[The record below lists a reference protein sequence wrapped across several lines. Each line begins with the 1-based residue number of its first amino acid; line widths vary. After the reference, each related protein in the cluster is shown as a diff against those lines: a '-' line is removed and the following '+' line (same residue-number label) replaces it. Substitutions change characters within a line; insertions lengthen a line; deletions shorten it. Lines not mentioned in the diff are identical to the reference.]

1 LLFQGFEADN
11 LPVGN
16 LAGVFA
22 SERDIYPMYEKSN
35 KAVAHSAVW
44 MALAVLSA
52 TLTSGVAHAQ
62 RHTVTPAQQATAQQ
76 VSEQGIPLSELAPNA
91 PDNYTV
97 KRGDTL
103 WSISRLY
110 LRSPWRW
117 PELWGMNM
125 QEIANPHLIYPGQA
139 LYLDKDGTHARLRAG
154 VRSGNET
161 VRLSPRT
168 RAEDY
173 SGAAL
178 PTLQPHLIEPF
189 LVQPLVVDDQTVQQ
203 APRVVAAR
211 DGRVILGNGDRVF
224 VRGAPGFPLEM
235 EPGVP
240 RNYRVFRNTVPLKDP
255 VTEAILGWE
264 AQYVGR
270 ARLVTGETSFTTTD
284 GKDTKVEII
293 PAAVHLSGVKEEVRV
308 GDRLLPAPERH
319 FTNYAPHAPG
329 EEIEARVVSVYGNT
343 AVTYAAQNN
352 VLAINLGSDD
362 GMEAGHVLK
371 LLTNEEI
378 VQDKT
383 PEGGGEKI
391 RLPAETNGM
400 AMVFLTFDRVSYA
413 LVLDVQRPVV
423 VGDRLVNP

>member
-1 LLFQGFEADN
+1 MPLFAIWLVY
-11 LPVGN
+11 LPVRGT
-16 LAGVFA
+16 F
-22 SERDIYPMYEKSN
+22 IPMYDKSN
-35 KAVAHSAVW
+35 NKKAATCTAMW
-44 MALAVLSA
+44 AALAVLTSTLA
-52 TLTSGVAHAQ
+52 TGVAHAQ

-103 WSISRLY
+103 WGISRLY

-117 PELWGMNM
+117 PELWGMNI
-125 QEIANPHLIYPGQA
+125 QEISNPHLIYPGQI
-139 LYLDKDGTHARLRAG
+139 LYLDKDGTHARLRMGA
-154 VRSGNET
+154 RTGNET

-168 RAEDY
+168 RAENY

-211 DGRVILGNGDRVF
+211 EGRVILGNGDRVF
-224 VRGAPGFPLEM
+224 VRGAPGEPLEM
-235 EPGVP
+235 EPGVA
-240 RNYRVFRNTVPLKDP
+240 RNYRIFRNTVPLKDP
-255 VTEAILGWE
+255 VTDAILGWE

-270 ARLVTGETSFTTTD
+270 ARLVTGETSVTTTTN
-284 GKDTKVEII
+284 GKDSQVEVI
-293 PAAVHLSGVKEEVRV
+293 PAAVDLSGVKEEVRV

-319 FTNYAPHAPG
+319 FINYVPHAPAG
-329 EEIEARVVSVYGNT
+329 EVEARVVSIYGGA
-343 AVTYAAQNN
+343 AVTNAAQNH
-352 VLAINLGSDD
+352 VLAINLGTDD

-371 LLTNEEI
+371 LLTNEE
-378 VQDKT
+378 VVRDKT
-383 PEGGGEKI
+383 EEGGGAMI
-391 RLPAETNGM
+391 RLPAEINGL
-400 AMVFLTFDRVSYA
+400 AMVFLTFERVSYA

>member
-1 LLFQGFEADN
+1 
-11 LPVGN
+11 
-16 LAGVFA
+16 
-22 SERDIYPMYEKSN
+22 MYEKSN
-35 KAVAHSAVW
+35 KAAVRAAVW
-44 MALAVLSA
+44 TTLALLTS
-52 TLTSGVAHAQ
+52 TLTGGIAHAQ

-76 VSEQGIPLSELAPNA
+76 VSELGIPLSELAPNA
-91 PDNYTV
+91 PDIYTV

-103 WSISRLY
+103 WGISRLY

-117 PELWGMNM
+117 PELWGMNI
-125 QEIANPHLIYPGQA
+125 QEISNPHLIYPGQN
-139 LYLDKDGTHARLRAG
+139 LYLDKDGTHARLRMGA
-154 VRSGNET
+154 RNSNET

-168 RAEDY
+168 RTEEY
-173 SGAAL
+173 SGGAL

-211 DGRVILGNGDRVF
+211 EGRVILGNGDRVF
-224 VRGAPGFPLEM
+224 VRGAPGEPLEM

-255 VTEAILGWE
+255 VTQAILGWE

-270 ARLVTGETSFTTTD
+270 ARLVTGETSVSTTD
-284 GKDTKVEII
+284 GKNTHLEII
-293 PAAVHLSGVKEEVRV
+293 PAAVDLSGVKEEVRV

-319 FTNYAPHAPG
+319 FTNYVPHAPA
-329 EEIEARVVSVYGNT
+329 EEVEARVVSVYGNA

-362 GMEAGHVLK
+362 GIEAGHVLK
-371 LLTNEEI
+371 LLTNEE
-378 VQDKT
+378 VVSDKT

-400 AMVFLTFDRVSYA
+400 AMVFLTFDRISYA